1 MDVLKFVNSDAIRKH
16 LKEIN
21 YQFNAI
27 EVVWLIKHSF
37 DFAFEERKRAYYDV
51 IDNYPDMSYEKD
63 SLPEKINSV
72 HQAIIEYVALT
83 EKYYKEFMKNDETC
97 FFEVTVNYPNYPKE
111 NIKTTFK
118 EYDDAIKYIVVN
130 KKEYYLVNTFYQ
142 DIVNPILF
150 NEIKIEKK
158 QYGSEKCIG
167 TVYLNSELEFK
178 RLLYSK
184 SENEHANNIMHNFID
199 SMWFKFPV
207 PFKKGDILVYKYWDK
222 THIGYTCQGPFVL
235 DKMCHELCGDEEGY
249 DSSDMTAY
257 GYFIWEDGTV
267 YHEVMNDYMN
277 LEYYAD
283 SFENEKR
290 TLITISNYLKGKLSL
305 DLFLNAYNLII
316 ADENYKKSKKRTWY
330 TKAAFI
336 DSGVEKDPNIHIKI
350 WLDDKRPAPNG
361 YIHCRSVNEVI
372 NNIYQCERD
381 KVYIDLLDL
390 DHDLGEYAKDGGD
403 GIKLIDWLAETKRF
417 YKINLHTMNP
427 VGKEN
432 MQREIDRYWPKYE

>member
-1 MDVLKFVNSDAIRKH
+1 MDVLRFVNSDAIRNH

-27 EVVWLIKHSF
+27 EVIWLINHSF
-37 DFAFEERKRAYYDV
+37 DFTFEERKKAYYDV
-51 IDNYPDMSYEKD
+51 IDNYTDMSYEKD
-63 SLPEKINSV
+63 SMPEKISSV
-72 HQAIIEYVALT
+72 HQAIIEYVALN
-83 EKYYKEFMKNDETC
+83 EKYYKEFMENDGTY
-97 FFEVTVNYPNYPKE
+97 FFEVTVNYPNYPSE

-118 EYDDAIKYIVVN
+118 EYDDAIKYIVAN
-130 KKEYYLVNTFYQ
+130 KKEYYLTNTVYK
-142 DIVNPILF
+142 DIANPVFL
-150 NEIKIEKK
+150 NEIEIKKK
-158 QYGSEKCIG
+158 QYGLEKYIG
-167 TVYLNSELEFK
+167 SIFLNSKLEFK
-178 RLLYSK
+178 KLLYNEY
-184 SENEHANNIMHNFID
+184 ENKHENNILYEFID

-222 THIGYTCQGPFVL
+222 SHIGYLCQGPFVL
-235 DKMCHELCGDEEGY
+235 DKMCHELYGDEAGY
-249 DSSDMTAY
+249 DSSDMIAC
-257 GYFIWEDGTV
+257 GYFTWENGTV

-277 LEYYAD
+277 LEYYVD
-283 SFENEKR
+283 SIENEKR

-350 WLDDKRPAPNG
+350 WLDDERPAPDG
-361 YIHCRSVNEVI
+361 YIHCHSVNEVK
-372 NNIYQCERD
+372 NKIYQCECDR
-381 KVYIDLLDL
+381 VYIDLLDL
-390 DHDLGEYAKDGGD
+390 DHDLGEYVKDGGD

-427 VGKEN
+427 VGREN
-432 MQREIDRYWPKYE
+432 MQREVDRYWSKG